1 MAEIKD
7 LGGQVVAVSVD
18 PLAQSQSLASQLK
31 LTFPIIEDRNHAW
44 GSAFGVF
51 HLPGGMDM
59 GSVDSHSIFV
69 VDRSRQIRWKEL
81 APDTMHVPVD
91 DVINALKQP
100 RPRNRAPHGHAADPF
115 RLPPL
120 QACPGA

>member
-18 PLAQSQSLASQLK
+18 PLAQSQSLAGQLK
-31 LTFPIIEDRNHAW
+31 LAFPIVEDRDHAW

-59 GSVDSHSIFV
+59 GPVDSHSIFV
-69 VDRSRQIRWKEL
+69 VNASGRVAWKQL
-81 APDTMHVPVD
+81 APDTMHVSVD
-91 DVINALKQP
+91 QVVLAVK
-100 RPRNRAPHGHAADPF
+100 AA
-115 RLPPL
+115 
-120 QACPGA
+120 

>member
-1 MAEIKD
+1 MELQARTAEIKD

-18 PLAQSQSLASQLK
+18 PLAQSQSLARQLK
-31 LTFPIIEDRNHAW
+31 LAFPIVEDRDHAW

-59 GSVDSHSIFV
+59 GPLMLAWYFQKFEG
-69 VDRSRQIRWKEL
+69 RIRWKEL

-91 DVINALKQP
+91 DVISALKQ
-100 RPRNRAPHGHAADPF
+100 A
-115 RLPPL
+115 
-120 QACPGA
+120 

>member
-1 MAEIKD
+1 MELQARVAEIKD

-31 LTFPIIEDRNHAW
+31 LTFPIIEDRDHAW

-51 HLPGGMDM
+51 HL
-59 GSVDSHSIFV
+59 DSHSIFV
-69 VDRSRQIRWKEL
+69 VDPSGRIRWKEL

-91 DVINALKQP
+91 DVISALKQ
-100 RPRNRAPHGHAADPF
+100 A
-115 RLPPL
+115 
-120 QACPGA
+120 

>member
-59 GSVDSHSIFV
+59 GPVDSHSIFV
-69 VDRSRQIRWKEL
+69 VDASGRVRWKEL
-81 APDTMHVPVD
+81 APDTIHVPLD
-91 DVINALKQP
+91 HVIN
-100 RPRNRAPHGHAADPF
+100 
-115 RLPPL
+115 PL
-120 QACPGA
+120 NQS

>member
-1 MAEIKD
+1 VELQARMAEIKD

-18 PLAQSQSLASQLK
+18 PLAQSQSLAGQLK
-31 LTFPIIEDRNHAW
+31 LAFPIVEDLDHAW

-59 GSVDSHSIFV
+59 GPVDSHSIFV
-69 VDRSRQIRWKEL
+69 VDASGHIRWKEL

-91 DVINALKQP
+91 DVIGALKQ
-100 RPRNRAPHGHAADPF
+100 A
-115 RLPPL
+115 
-120 QACPGA
+120 